1 MTKRE
6 CAVITAYTDVTMLNG
21 NDLSYLYDYLS
32 GIIGRPVYS
41 HEIPAVI
48 EQYKKTIIKNDFLSL
63 CKNATEETAD
73 EKYPYVQKETLP
85 TVAGVVVVAEG
96 GGNPAAVSEISESV
110 QALLKV
116 EPHRIRVVKM
126 CSREESE

>member
-1 MTKRE
+1 MTKRK

-21 NDLSYLYDYLS
+21 NDLSYLYDYPS

-73 EKYPYVQKETLP
+73 EK
-85 TVAGVVVVAEG
+85 
-96 GGNPAAVSEISESV
+96 
-110 QALLKV
+110 
-116 EPHRIRVVKM
+116 
-126 CSREESE
+126 